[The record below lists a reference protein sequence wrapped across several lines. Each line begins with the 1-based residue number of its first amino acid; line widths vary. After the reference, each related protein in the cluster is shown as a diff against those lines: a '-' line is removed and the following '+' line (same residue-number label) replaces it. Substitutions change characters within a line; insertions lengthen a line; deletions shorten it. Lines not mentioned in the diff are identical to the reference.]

1 MRSDLL
7 TPFARAL
14 HKAVWAFVLI
24 SALAG
29 LVYGIYSWQRVQQDV
44 KENLTILSG
53 FLASASQSFFDD
65 LGNGLEPLGQLLDEL
80 EAIKNPEIARVHLLK
95 YQIRHPEVGAM
106 ALFAPS
112 GEMLI
117 NTVISPGQPL
127 PDFIKDPPYFQQLM
141 ADMASSERYRIGRPE
156 FGKALGQWRF
166 TLRYVVRDKGGQPR
180 FLLQAAIPLEREG
193 TFLHRLPLPP
203 SSVIGI
209 LRADGYL
216 QARWPTEDPKR
227 IYGKLI
233 DNPAARVIA
242 AHPGIKTGVFGGTSL
257 WSDYGG
263 DRVGAFTRLARAN
276 MYAYVLA
283 PPSYIFQQW
292 WRHNAPILFSFLFCL
307 GLFTAGAYRVSRREQ
322 SHSKEL
328 LNQARRDVLTGLPN
342 RAAIDEI
349 LRDAIQTSQ
358 HQGFAVLFVDLD
370 RFKDINDA
378 YGHVVGDQLIVA
390 AARAIQ
396 SALREIDVLGRFGGD
411 EFTILLRDINV
422 ERASVIT
429 ERLLQAFTTPLA
441 VGARQLQ
448 ISPSVGIAIYPTHGT
463 DIDTLIKHADTAMY
477 EAKRRGGAAYS
488 IYAEEQ
494 GTLVHQRLQIEH
506 QLRDA
511 LKRDEFRLVYQPIV
525 NMQNG
530 RMVGVEALLRWQTP
544 DGQLRFPDE
553 FIGIAEA
560 SGLIISIG
568 EWVLGTACT
577 QTQIWNKAG
586 WDLWVAVNLS
596 THQFQDPSLSAKVTA
611 VLRQTGLEASRLE
624 LEVTES
630 AAMRDPEMS
639 IRILGNMKSK
649 GVHIAIDDFGT
660 GYSSLSYLKRIPA
673 DKIKIDKSFVD
684 GIGIDL
690 DDTAIVRTILTL
702 ANSLEKTTLA
712 EGIETESQFLAL
724 REMGCQDAQGYWI
737 SRPVDAESI
746 TAQLNTRG
754 VMLVDV
760 PPSPDVVSI
769 SKRPTLN
776 KTPS

>member
-1 MRSDLL
+1 
-7 TPFARAL
+7 
-14 HKAVWAFVLI
+14 
-24 SALAG
+24 
-29 LVYGIYSWQRVQQDV
+29 
-44 KENLTILSG
+44 
-53 FLASASQSFFDD
+53 
-65 LGNGLEPLGQLLDEL
+65 
-80 EAIKNPEIARVHLLK
+80 
-95 YQIRHPEVGAM
+95 
-106 ALFAPS
+106 
-112 GEMLI
+112 
-117 NTVISPGQPL
+117 
-127 PDFIKDPPYFQQLM
+127 
-141 ADMASSERYRIGRPE
+141 
-156 FGKALGQWRF
+156 
-166 TLRYVVRDKGGQPR
+166 
-180 FLLQAAIPLEREG
+180 
-193 TFLHRLPLPP
+193 
-203 SSVIGI
+203 
-209 LRADGYL
+209 
-216 QARWPTEDPKR
+216 
-227 IYGKLI
+227 
-233 DNPAARVIA
+233 
-242 AHPGIKTGVFGGTSL
+242 
-257 WSDYGG
+257 
-263 DRVGAFTRLARAN
+263 
-276 MYAYVLA
+276 MY
-283 PPSYIFQQW
+283 
-292 WRHNAPILFSFLFCL
+292 
-307 GLFTAGAYRVSRREQ
+307 
-322 SHSKEL
+322 
-328 LNQARRDVLTGLPN
+328 
-342 RAAIDEI
+342 
-349 LRDAIQTSQ
+349 
-358 HQGFAVLFVDLD
+358 
-370 RFKDINDA
+370 
-378 YGHVVGDQLIVA
+378 
-390 AARAIQ
+390 
-396 SALREIDVLGRFGGD
+396 LGRFGGD

-624 LEVTES
+624 LEITES
-630 AAMRDPEMS
+630 AAMRDPEIS